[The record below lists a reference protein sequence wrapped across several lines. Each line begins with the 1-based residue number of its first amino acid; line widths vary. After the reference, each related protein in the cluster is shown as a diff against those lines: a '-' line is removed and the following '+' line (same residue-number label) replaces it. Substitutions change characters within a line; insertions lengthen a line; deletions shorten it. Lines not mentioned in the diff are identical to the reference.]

1 MKVKIA
7 IRMIWKN
14 KLVNLWMF
22 LSMTLISITL
32 SLTSA
37 WYLATLNPNNDL
49 IFLHLIEKNNL
60 ILGDIVN
67 GSQLQF
73 LMILFLDFYF

>member
-49 IFLHLIEKNNL
+49 IFSTFNRKKI
-60 ILGDIVN
+60 ILY
-67 GSQLQF
+67 LET
-73 LMILFLDFYF
+73 

>member
-37 WYLATLNPNNDL
+37 WYLATLNR
-49 IFLHLIEKNNL
+49 
-60 ILGDIVN
+60 
-67 GSQLQF
+67 
-73 LMILFLDFYF
+73 